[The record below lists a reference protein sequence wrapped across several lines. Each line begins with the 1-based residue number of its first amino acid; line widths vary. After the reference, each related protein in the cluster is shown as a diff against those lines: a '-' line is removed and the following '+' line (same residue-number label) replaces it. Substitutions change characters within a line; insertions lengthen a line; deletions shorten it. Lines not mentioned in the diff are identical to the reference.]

1 MFLFYDVFINHFP
14 KIHRSVLRKVTI
26 DLLYIFEMFLMS
38 IYGKKLLTQLVNQ
51 TYFGNFTC
59 LQTPLVAQNCQA
71 SVRFSYYFGRKVLFQ
86 RWIIVVS
93 VVIGLVVILFS
104 VYKMSG
110 VGSLLLF

>member
-51 TYFGNFTC
+51 TYILEILLACRHLWLPKT
-59 LQTPLVAQNCQA
+59 A
-71 SVRFSYYFGRKVLFQ
+71 RRVL
-86 RWIIVVS
+86 
-93 VVIGLVVILFS
+93 GLVIILEEKYCF
-104 VYKMSG
+104 KG
-110 VGSLLLF
+110 G